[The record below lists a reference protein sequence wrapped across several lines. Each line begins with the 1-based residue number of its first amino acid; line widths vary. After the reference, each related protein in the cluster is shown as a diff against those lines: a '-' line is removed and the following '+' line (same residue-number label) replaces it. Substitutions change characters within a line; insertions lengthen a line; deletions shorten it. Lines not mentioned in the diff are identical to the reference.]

1 MEQQESVQE
10 IVAAVRKL
18 VRSVFVDSART
29 GRKFGVSGAQNLVL
43 RNLKS
48 YGPLSSAEL
57 SRKMFVTPAN
67 MTGIIDRLEAKDLV
81 YRQRKPS
88 DRRVV
93 LITMTE
99 AGQKLSE
106 SLPDPVERKLLYG
119 LRDKSPE
126 EVSRIAASMATLLT
140 LVDAEDIEDAPLT
153 FAAAEDPAQGET
165 SKP

>member
-18 VRSVFVDSART
+18 VRSVYLDSART
-29 GRKFGVSGAQNLVL
+29 GRKFGVSGPQNLVM
-43 RNLKS
+43 RNLKT

-67 MTGIIDRLEAKDLV
+67 MTGIIDRLEAKGLV
-81 YRQRKPS
+81 RRERKPS

-99 AGQKLSE
+99 AGQELSN

-126 EVSRIAASMATLLT
+126 DVSRIADSMAILLT
-140 LVDAEDIEDAPLT
+140 LVDAEDVEDAPLAFT
-153 FAAAEDPAQGET
+153 ATEGRGSRDIL
-165 SKP
+165 KL